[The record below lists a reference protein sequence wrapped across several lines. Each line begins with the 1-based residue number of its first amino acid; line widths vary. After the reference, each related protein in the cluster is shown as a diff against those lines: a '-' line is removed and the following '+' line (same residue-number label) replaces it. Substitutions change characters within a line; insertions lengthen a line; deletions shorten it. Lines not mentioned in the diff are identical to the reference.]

1 MIQRLRISFS
11 TRRWQWIIG
20 ICAFVIINSYIGY
33 RLWREWPTIAHF
45 GWTQADM
52 RYLVAAAGVQFGGL
66 LIAIRVWG
74 FVLGRSGARLP
85 FRRHFKVYTLG
96 NLARKL
102 PGGIGVDL
110 LSRIYIY
117 DQDGVDRVTV
127 SFVTLIE
134 PLIMGIAATIVL
146 IVTML
151 TIGNASVPIN
161 PLIPL
166 GILAVFL
173 ALLPTPLFRRLLVR
187 VSRVS
192 PDQQQLRW
200 YDLLLWVCTN
210 IVTITLG
217 GVTLFLVCRA
227 FGVIDDRAFGTIVQY
242 WALVIVSGLLVAWLP
257 FDFGTSNSV
266 TILVLATLMPMPQAL
281 AMLVVWRIWNTLS
294 EMIWGTLGFAV

>member
-1 MIQRLRISFS
+1 MLQRLRASFR
-11 TRRWQWIIG
+11 TRRWQWIVG
-20 ICAFVIINSYIGY
+20 TCAFAIINGYIGY
-33 RLWREWPTIAHF
+33 RLWREWPAIANF
-45 GWTQADM
+45 GWTKADP
-52 RYLVAAAGVQFGGL
+52 RFLAAAAAVQLGGL
-66 LIAIRVWG
+66 LIAIRIWG
-74 FVLGRSGARLP
+74 YVLGRSGARLP

-134 PLIMGIAATIVL
+134 PLIMGIAATVVL
-146 IVTML
+146 LISML
-151 TIGNASVPIN
+151 AIGSVGVPIN
-161 PLIPL
+161 PLVPL
-166 GILAVFL
+166 GLLAVFL
-173 ALLPTPLFRRLLVR
+173 ALLPTPLFRRLLLR

-192 PDQQQLRW
+192 PEQQQLRW

-217 GVTLFLVCRA
+217 GLTLFLVCRA
-227 FGVIDDRAFGTIVQY
+227 FGVIGDGALGTIIQY

-257 FDFGTSNSV
+257 VDLGTSNSI

-281 AMLVVWRIWNTLS
+281 AMLVVWRLWNTLS
-294 EMIWGTLGFAV
+294 EMAWGAIGFAV